1 LFSQAWDLSSCSLD
15 ALKVLQDVGAV
26 EVRSTEFGDV
36 EVAARISSFYWMP
49 LMCCQQ
55 PSLESTIVP
64 DASQVAQLAKLD
76 LLCILHRQGFEAT
89 SRKLDHWHPDGE
101 SVYRQQSVLN
111 GSKYYFGVLVCR
123 AAVIAKGLT
132 SIWHDGS
139 AAYYRSLL
147 LLPDLRAVRVLM
159 DDKERG
165 VEVYERLLKAR
176 GLGESGRIAN
186 LQAIENPVGD
196 EPDGGDE
203 PPEVQVEA
211 HALLQA
217 SLRPFPLPPIG
228 LGFDM
233 ASVVVNFDNCS
244 HSSGIMRGYVKCP
257 WGHRDCFKYQQ
268 VNVAGS
274 RERLIAFLC
283 AWVIMG
289 EGLDRED
296 HCGQN
301 PSPANVDLQTTML
314 FPPGAD

>member
-1 LFSQAWDLSSCSLD
+1 LD
-15 ALKVLQDVGAV
+15 ALQVLHDVNAV
-26 EVRSTEFGDV
+26 EIRTTEFGDV

-49 LMCCQQ
+49 MICVHQ

-76 LLCILHRQGFEAT
+76 LLCILHRQGFESAI
-89 SRKLDHWHPDGE
+89 RKLDDWRPDGE

-147 LLPDLRAVRVLM
+147 LLPDLRAVKVLM

-176 GLGESGRIAN
+176 GLGESGRIAD
-186 LQAIENPVGD
+186 LQAIEDPVGD
-196 EPDGGDE
+196 GPDGGVL
-203 PPEVQVEA
+203 PSEVQVEA
-211 HALLQA
+211 HAALQA
-217 SLRPFPLPPIG
+217 SLLPFVLPPFGI
-228 LGFDM
+228 GFDS
-233 ASVVVNFDNCS
+233 ASIVVNFDNCS

-257 WGHRDCFKYQQ
+257 WGHQNCFKYQQ
-268 VNVAGS
+268 LNVAGS

-296 HCGQN
+296 HCGQT
-301 PSPANVDLQTTML
+301 PSPANVDVQISVL
-314 FPPGAD
+314 FPPAAA